1 MTSNNYVIPEPAPGT
16 TRILDEDMQ
25 EYQIGSVMASFIRN
39 VIVHSAVQVSNF
51 EAAITLGVFAVFMR
65 ALDENREFSRL
76 PDKLSF
82 KSLKDLG
89 TGEYPYDELRG
100 YLNDLEQRTHFAG
113 DGLDINL
120 YEELEKN
127 GLTSEHDY
135 LRTVFEFVS
144 YISIYGAGDSALVF
158 VSCAV
163 GLLNRFAITGTGLRS
178 MTALPIPL
186 MQLIKCI
193 SDLKGGESCYGATGE
208 STVLLPYIMSGC
220 DGAMCISQVNDH
232 YKAVKKMI
240 QLMSA
245 NNTDIINTVSLTPCI
260 PHTKYKI
267 LNNYDKAYTF
277 APVHKIMLPNV
288 DLFPNTQ
295 ETANNIQWWPDI
307 KNDGHWLFTRHAL
320 ASLNDKGMCYS
331 LIPLNLLLRLG
342 EAEETRKAILEENL
356 LDAVIE
362 LPRELF
368 SGEHYPQTTTGG
380 YTRYAIV
387 VLKKGRTNKEV
398 FMLNLASKASK
409 DFLNS
414 EPKYENCDFN
424 DIDEVS
430 NIFKERKTIDGISG
444 TVSVETI
451 FESGLCFNP
460 SAYIRDDVLVNTRS
474 YKELLSEQKQL
485 EEEFKEIDR
494 AYKDAIY
501 NFVKC
506 L

>member
-193 SDLKGGESCYGATGE
+193 SDLR
-208 STVLLPYIMSGC
+208 V
-220 DGAMCISQVNDH
+220 
-232 YKAVKKMI
+232 
-240 QLMSA
+240 
-245 NNTDIINTVSLTPCI
+245 
-260 PHTKYKI
+260 
-267 LNNYDKAYTF
+267 
-277 APVHKIMLPNV
+277 
-288 DLFPNTQ
+288 
-295 ETANNIQWWPDI
+295 
-307 KNDGHWLFTRHAL
+307 
-320 ASLNDKGMCYS
+320 
-331 LIPLNLLLRLG
+331 
-342 EAEETRKAILEENL
+342 ENL
-356 LDAVIE
+356 AMVQQAKVQFFCLILCQDVMV
-362 LPRELF
+362 R
-368 SGEHYPQTTTGG
+368 
-380 YTRYAIV
+380 
-387 VLKKGRTNKEV
+387 
-398 FMLNLASKASK
+398 
-409 DFLNS
+409 
-414 EPKYENCDFN
+414 C
-424 DIDEVS
+424 VS
-430 NIFKERKTIDGISG
+430 HR
-444 TVSVETI
+444 
-451 FESGLCFNP
+451 
-460 SAYIRDDVLVNTRS
+460 
-474 YKELLSEQKQL
+474 
-485 EEEFKEIDR
+485 
-494 AYKDAIY
+494 
-501 NFVKC
+501 
-506 L
+506 